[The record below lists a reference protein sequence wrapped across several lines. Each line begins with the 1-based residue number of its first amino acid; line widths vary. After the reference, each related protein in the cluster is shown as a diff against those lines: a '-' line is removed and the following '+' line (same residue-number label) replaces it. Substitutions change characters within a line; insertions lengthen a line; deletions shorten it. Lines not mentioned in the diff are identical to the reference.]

1 MTLLDSPYRLITE
14 EVRRE
19 ERGGEETVVVRFRLA
34 GDERTFGFRIEL
46 SVLGD
51 PCWEDPIITHETI
64 LALLDEAV
72 LVGQRSTPDPVGI
85 VWVSC

>member
-1 MTLLDSPYRLITE
+1 VTLLGSPYRLITE

-34 GDERTFGFRIEL
+34 GDKRTFGFRIEL

-51 PCWEDPIITHETI
+51 PCWEDPIITYETI
-64 LALLDEAV
+64 LVLLDEAV
-72 LVGQRSTPDPVGI
+72 LVGQRSTPDPEGI
-85 VWVSC
+85 V